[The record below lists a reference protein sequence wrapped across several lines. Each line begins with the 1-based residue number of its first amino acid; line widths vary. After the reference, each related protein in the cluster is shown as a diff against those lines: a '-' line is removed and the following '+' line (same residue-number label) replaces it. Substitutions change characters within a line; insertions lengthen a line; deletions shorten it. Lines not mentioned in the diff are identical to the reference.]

1 MSDHDYK
8 YGFPGQPGSP
18 YGQPYGPQP
27 GQQAEQG
34 GFQQYGPG
42 QGYGQGYGQPYGQ
55 PYAQPYG
62 TGYAQGYGAAPRP
75 ASPGGLASWYN
86 FRHPDYLKGL
96 LLGAGAAL
104 VLTNP
109 AVQKVMVGGAV
120 RLWAA
125 VQGGIEEMKEQ
136 IEDVKAELSR
146 EG

>member
-1 MSDHDYK
+1 MSDHAYK
-8 YGFPGQPGSP
+8 YGFPGQPGF
-18 YGQPYGPQP
+18 QYGPQP
-27 GQQAEQG
+27 GQQPEQG
-34 GFQQYGPG
+34 YSQQYG
-42 QGYGQGYGQPYGQ
+42 QVPYGQ
-55 PYAQPYG
+55 PLYG
-62 TGYAQGYGAAPRP
+62 YGPGYAQGYGPAPHP

-109 AVQKVMVGGAV
+109 AVQKAMVGGAV

>member
-1 MSDHDYK
+1 MSDHAYTF
-8 YGFPGQPGSP
+8 GFPGQPGP
-18 YGQPYGPQP
+18 QYGPQP
-27 GQQAEQG
+27 GPQFG
-34 GFQQYGPG
+34 QQYGPLPG
-42 QGYGQGYGQPYGQ
+42 QQPEQGYSQQYGQMPYGQ
-55 PYAQPYG
+55 PQYAP
-62 TGYAQGYGAAPRP
+62 GYGQDYGYGSAPRP

-86 FRHPDYLKGL
+86 FRHPDYIKGL

-109 AVQKVMVGGAV
+109 AVQKAMVGGAV

>member
-1 MSDHDYK
+1 MSDHAYK
-8 YGFPGQPGSP
+8 YGFPGQPGSQ
-18 YGQPYGPQP
+18 YGPQYEPQP
-27 GQQAEQG
+27 GQQPEQG
-34 GFQQYGPG
+34 NFQQYGPG
-42 QGYGQGYGQPYGQ
+42 YGQGYGYGQQGYGYGQRYGQ
-55 PYAQPYG
+55 PY
-62 TGYAQGYGAAPRP
+62 AAPRP

-86 FRHPDYLKGL
+86 FRHPDYVKGL

-109 AVQKVMVGGAV
+109 TVQKAMVGGAV

-146 EG
+146 ES